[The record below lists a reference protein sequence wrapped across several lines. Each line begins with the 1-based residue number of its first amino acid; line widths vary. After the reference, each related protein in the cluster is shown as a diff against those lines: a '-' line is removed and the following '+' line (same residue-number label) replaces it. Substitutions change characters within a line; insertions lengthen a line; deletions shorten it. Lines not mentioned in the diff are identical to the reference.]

1 MVPEVAGSDPVDRP
15 IFAPVDGSR
24 LRCWTTRV
32 AAGRQSRL
40 RNGAL
45 ALYSRSM
52 DDARDRGLTLNPKF
66 DRDGLITAV
75 VTDVDSG
82 EVLMVAH
89 MNAQALALT
98 VETGLAHFW
107 SRSRQSLWKKG
118 ETSGHMLQ
126 VRDIRIDCDQDAV
139 WVKAVPAGPTCHT
152 GARSCFF
159 RRVGSE
165 GLTRVDATE

>member
-1 MVPEVAGSDPVDRP
+1 
-15 IFAPVDGSR
+15 
-24 LRCWTTRV
+24 
-32 AAGRQSRL
+32 
-40 RNGAL
+40 
-45 ALYSRSM
+45 M
-52 DDARDRGLTLNPKF
+52 DEARDKGLTLNPKY

-75 VTDVDSG
+75 VTDADSG
-82 EVLMVAH
+82 DVLMVAH
-89 MNAQALALT
+89 MNAEALKLT
-98 VETGLAHFW
+98 LDTGLAHFW

-159 RRVGSE
+159 RHIGAD
-165 GLTRVDATE
+165 GLTPVDAAD

>member
-15 IFAPVDGSR
+15 IWLLFCADG
-24 LRCWTTRV
+24 LRIG
-32 AAGRQSRL
+32 AA
-40 RNGAL
+40 
-45 ALYSRSM
+45 ALYSAAM
-52 DDARDRGLTLNPKF
+52 TDARDTGLTLNPKY

-75 VTDVDSG
+75 VTDDASR

-107 SRSRQSLWKKG
+107 SRSRQTLWKKG

-159 RRVGSE
+159 RRIGPD
-165 GLTRVDATE
+165 GLSSADAAD

>member
-1 MVPEVAGSDPVDRP
+1 
-15 IFAPVDGSR
+15 
-24 LRCWTTRV
+24 
-32 AAGRQSRL
+32 
-40 RNGAL
+40 
-45 ALYSRSM
+45 M
-52 DDARDRGLTLNPKF
+52 DQARDRGFTLNPKY
-66 DRDGLITAV
+66 DQDGLITAV
-75 VTDVDSG
+75 VTDAEQGD
-82 EVLMVAH
+82 VLMVAH

-159 RRVGSE
+159 RRVGAD
-165 GLTRVDATE
+165 GLTAVDAAD